1 MKRVL
6 PLTSLALASVLASC
20 ANDKKEDPSPRTAAQ
35 MLTSKTWKQTA
46 ETEAIGDAEPVA
58 KYFRY
63 AASANN
69 TVKFLADYSLRMED
83 GATEDSYNSPQTVSG
98 EWTLSGKT
106 LTIVVAPFTRQC
118 TIQELTGNKLVV
130 KVAEALDGAQKV
142 TRYTYEAQ

>member
-20 ANDKKEDPSPRTAAQ
+20 ANDKKEDPSPQTAAQ
-35 MLTSKTWKQTA
+35 LLTSKTWKQTA

-69 TVKFLADYSLRMED
+69 TLKFLTDHSLRMEE
-83 GATEDSYNSPQTVSG
+83 GATETSHNSLQTVLG
-98 EWTLSGKT
+98 EWMLSGKT
-106 LTIVVAPFTRQC
+106 LTIVVTPFTREC
-118 TIQELTGNKLVV
+118 TIQELTENKLVV
-130 KVAEALDGAQKV
+130 KAAEVLDGAQKV